1 MKAIKRFLTSEGVK
15 TFLFIVICCS
25 VMAFLMGNFAACESD
40 DRFCAF
46 TGVSK

>member
-15 TFLFIVICCS
+15 NFLFIVAACT
-25 VMAFLMGNFAACESD
+25 VLAFLMGNWAACESND
-40 DRFCAF
+40 QFCAF